1 MSNHSGM
8 ESGDDDDQGRC
19 KHRALDHESGLCGT
33 VTLLGVNQKEPFS
46 QKQNCS
52 SISWSNECNQRLC
65 SYMDGPRD
73 AHTKQSE
80 SDQERQ
86 VSCDITY
93 MWNLKYD
100 TNELIHGTET
110 DSQTQRTDLWLPRR
124 MRMGKGWCKSLGLAN
139 ANYHVYDG

>member
-1 MSNHSGM
+1 MTTR
-8 ESGDDDDQGRC
+8 EAVTTELC
-19 KHRALDHESGLCGT
+19 DHESEVYGT
-33 VTLLGVNQKEPFS
+33 VTPLGVNQKERFS

-52 SISWSNECNQRLC
+52 PINWSNECIQRLC

-73 AHTKQSE
+73 VHTKRSE

-100 TNELIHGTET
+100 TNELIHETET
-110 DSQTQRTDLWLPRR
+110 DSHREQTCGCQGGREW
-124 MRMGKGWCKSLGLAN
+124 GK
-139 ANYHVYDG
+139 DGVRVLD